1 MTVTIATV
9 SLAAQESNLA
19 ICDTGGTLAPPR
31 PAESFAR
38 LTVGFYKELRKRR
51 MFDTYIP
58 YIMFFQECDRCVLT
72 GNAVNTLHL
81 HRLPLEILDVFA
93 FSVTDLNRLIT
104 LATNSCLFGSF

>member
-38 LTVGFYKELRKRR
+38 LTVGFYEELRKKR
-51 MFDTYIP
+51 MLSYP
-58 YIMFFQECDRCVLT
+58 VYYVLS
-72 GNAVNTLHL
+72 
-81 HRLPLEILDVFA
+81 RM
-93 FSVTDLNRLIT
+93 
-104 LATNSCLFGSF
+104 